1 MSELQVLPLPRVD
14 PRYRDGG
21 KYPERIRV
29 AMSDGTTHWY
39 RIEIQQP
46 APVLRPRLEEFDQVI
61 GYEKPADAATSNR
74 PVRNETTNSIPPR
87 RRRSNG
93 GGLKNERP

>member
-1 MSELQVLPLPRVD
+1 MNELQVLPLPRVD

-39 RIEIQQP
+39 RIEIQ
-46 APVLRPRLEEFDQVI
+46 
-61 GYEKPADAATSNR
+61 
-74 PVRNETTNSIPPR
+74 
-87 RRRSNG
+87 
-93 GGLKNERP
+93 